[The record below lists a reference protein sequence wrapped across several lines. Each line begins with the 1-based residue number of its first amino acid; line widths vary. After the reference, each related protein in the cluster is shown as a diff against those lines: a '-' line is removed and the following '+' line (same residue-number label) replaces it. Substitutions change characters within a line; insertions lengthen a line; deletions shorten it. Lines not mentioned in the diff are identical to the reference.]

1 MKSFHSIAVL
11 LTIAVVFFVSCGTT
25 ETADELWTKVRTLQ
39 GQDKQDEAIL
49 TLKKFLD
56 NYPDDENAAE
66 GRFMLADGYANVKK
80 EYENAVVEYRRV
92 ILENPDL
99 PLASKAQFMIG
110 YIYANYVK
118 EYDKARAAYLEFQE
132 KYKDNSLSQAVA
144 FELEYLGKNLDEISE
159 LKGIT
164 NPDDI

>member
-1 MKSFHSIAVL
+1 MKSFHKIGIL
-11 LTIAVVFFVSCGTT
+11 LAITVIFASCGTT
-25 ETADELWTKVRTLQ
+25 ETAEELWAKIRTLQ
-39 GQDKQDEAIL
+39 GEEKHDEALL

-56 NYPDDENAAE
+56 NYPKDENAAE
-66 GRFMLADGYANVKK
+66 GRFMLADGYANVNKDFV
-80 EYENAVVEYRRV
+80 NAVLEYRRV
-92 ILENPDL
+92 ILEYPDS
-99 PLASKAQFMIG
+99 PLAAKAQFMIG

-144 FELEYLGKNLDEISE
+144 FELQYLGKNLNEISS

-164 NPDDI
+164 NPDGI

>member
-1 MKSFHSIAVL
+1 MKPFHKIGIL
-11 LTIAVVFFVSCGTT
+11 LTIAVIFASCGTT
-25 ETADELWTKVRTLQ
+25 ETADELWTQIRTLQ
-39 GQDKQDEAIL
+39 GQEKHDEVLL

-56 NYPDDENAAE
+56 NYPEDENAAE

-80 EYENAVVEYRRV
+80 DFTNAVLEYRRV
-92 ILENPDL
+92 ILENPDS
-99 PLASKAQFMIG
+99 PLAPKAQFMIG

-132 KYKDNSLSQAVA
+132 KYEDDNLSQAVA
-144 FELEYLGKNLDEISE
+144 FELEYLGKNLDEISA

-164 NPDDI
+164 NPDGI

>member
-1 MKSFHSIAVL
+1 MKPIHKIGIL
-11 LTIAVVFFVSCGTT
+11 LTIAVIFVSCGTK
-25 ETADELWTKVRTLQ
+25 ETADELWTQIRTLQ
-39 GQDKQDEAIL
+39 GQEKHDEVLL

-56 NYPDDENAAE
+56 NYPEDENAAD

-80 EYENAVVEYRRV
+80 DFTNAVLEYRRV
-92 ILENPDL
+92 ILENPDS
-99 PLASKAQFMIG
+99 PLAPKAQFMIG

-132 KYKDNSLSQAVA
+132 KYEDNSLSQAVA
-144 FELEYLGKNLDEISE
+144 FELENLGKNLDEIST

-164 NPDDI
+164 NPDGI

>member
-1 MKSFHSIAVL
+1 MKSFHKIGLL
-11 LTIAVVFFVSCGTT
+11 LTITVIFVSCGTT
-25 ETADELWTKVRTLQ
+25 ESADELWTKIRTLQ
-39 GQDKQDEAIL
+39 GQEKLDEAL
-49 TLKKFLD
+49 VTLEKFLD
-56 NYPDDENAAE
+56 NYPEDENAAE

-80 EYENAVVEYRRV
+80 DYANAVTEYRRV
-92 ILENPDL
+92 ILLYPDL
-99 PLASKAQFMIG
+99 PLAPKAQFMIG

-144 FELEYLGKNLDEISE
+144 FELQYLGKDLDEITE

-164 NPDDI
+164 NPDGI